1 MQWKTTG
8 MLAAWLVAG
17 LCACETPGS
26 SELGEGEEKG
36 AEVEVS
42 SGDGEAVVRQ
52 AAALRGRAFE
62 VPVRIEETEAI
73 GALAIVPEAVE
84 AERVRLSRGLYGDA
98 GVLRLQG
105 DRSRT
110 RASAERLEGGL
121 RVRQVGGG
129 ASSQWAAAVAASR
142 ALEGEVF
149 GAMAPAQSVDGWL
162 AREVVLGAG
171 PMFAATLAQAQAQK
185 MKVDAA
191 LLARR
196 PDLVERVEGV
206 GALLRSDGDGLG
218 AAVTREALAL
228 GAALY
233 RARGWAGVEW
243 GRVEGAARSVE
254 VVRPDRWLEG
264 DGEATW
270 QWPEA
275 FEEVQKARRWEEVAR
290 GEVGPLLT
298 SVWLEEVLP
307 AHEARSIFGA
317 WLADSYRVYEGPGET
332 GQAFVWL
339 TAWRTP
345 HEAQQVAGAMERAL
359 LARLGSAARA
369 GRMRVAVQ
377 GLNVA
382 LTSYERA
389 QDPQILDD
397 EVKALAGAAVAFLPE
412 EPAPMRFVPTTY
424 ERYVQAAQEATLEG
438 STWIDPAAGWEM
450 SLEALES
457 WTVQKSDEVHVRW
470 FATHEDGSLVQWTTE
485 LVDPTGEAFGGEGY
499 VEQLKEAFASSVTGS
514 SPEVV
519 VSEAEQGPRVLLSA
533 AGEVEGE
540 AIELRLWQWERGE
553 VIVSYSVQEP
563 QSGFGER
570 PGEAQTALETLQV
583 YGEALMEASPSAGG
597 EEGSEGVDR
606 RDEAQGIIEFRVEE

>member
-1 MQWKTTG
+1 MQLKTTE
-8 MLAAWLVAG
+8 MVAALVMAG
-17 LCACETPGS
+17 LCACETPRS
-26 SELGEGEEKG
+26 SEGGEGEAQS
-36 AEVEVS
+36 AEVDVAGSDRE
-42 SGDGEAVVRQ
+42 EVVRQ
-52 AAALRGRAFE
+52 AAALRDRAFE
-62 VPVRIEETEAI
+62 VPVTIEEAETL
-73 GALAIVPEAVE
+73 GAARLPEAVE
-84 AERVRLSRGLYGDA
+84 TERARLAVGLYGDA
-98 GVLRLQG
+98 EALRLHG
-105 DRSRT
+105 DVSRM
-110 RASAERLEGGL
+110 RASAEFLEEGV
-121 RVRQVGGG
+121 RVRQVGQG
-129 ASSQWAAAVAASR
+129 ASSRWAAAVAASR
-142 ALEGEVF
+142 ALEKEVF
-149 GAMAPAQSVDGWL
+149 GAMAQAQTVDGWL

-171 PMFAATLAQAQAQK
+171 PMFAATLAQAQAQE

-191 LLARR
+191 LMARR

-206 GALLRSDGDGLG
+206 GPLLRGEGDGLG

-243 GRVEGAARSVE
+243 GRVEGAVRSVE
-254 VVRPDRWLEG
+254 VVRPDRWLAG
-264 DGEATW
+264 DGVATW
-270 QWPEA
+270 QWPEM

-317 WLADSYRVYEGPGET
+317 WLADSYRVYEGPGEA
-332 GQAFVWL
+332 GQALVWL

-345 HEAQQVAGAMERAL
+345 HEARQVAGAMERAL
-359 LARLGSAARA
+359 LARLGSEARS

-412 EPAPMRFVPTTY
+412 EPAPMSFVPTTY
-424 ERYVQAAQEATLEG
+424 ERYVEAAQDATLEG
-438 STWIDPAAGWEM
+438 STWIDPAAGWQM
-450 SLEALES
+450 SLAAFEG

-485 LVDPTGEAFGGEGY
+485 LVDPSGAVFGGEEY
-499 VEQLKEAFASSVTGS
+499 VRRLQQAFASSVVGS

-519 VSEAEQGPRVLLSA
+519 VSAEDEGPRVLLSA

-540 AIELRLWQWERGE
+540 TIELRLWQWERGE

-563 QSGFGER
+563 ESGFGER
-570 PGEAQTALETLQV
+570 LGEAQTVLETLKV
-583 YGEALMEASPSAGG
+583 HGEALVKASPGAEA
-597 EEGSEGVDR
+597 EEGSRGGEQS
-606 RDEAQGIIEFRVEE
+606 DEAQGILEFRVEE